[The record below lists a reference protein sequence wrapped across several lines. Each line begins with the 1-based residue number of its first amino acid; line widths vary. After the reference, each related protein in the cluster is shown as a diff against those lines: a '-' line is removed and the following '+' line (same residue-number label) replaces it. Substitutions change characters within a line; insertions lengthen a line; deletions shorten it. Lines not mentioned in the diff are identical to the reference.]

1 MFFFDSKKEPR
12 QSRADAKN
20 YSFFCKKRK
29 QKNIN
34 NRNLKL
40 NNYGL
45 GNFLKFTLFSNGN
58 YIPLIQNIKFYL
70 YSLFNYFEIISRFF
84 MTFYIIVVDFTDYII
99 TNYLL
104 KNSLLK
110 VFSLNYSFEKI
121 YFNSSFNNFYLNYSK
136 EFSFNYLNSFLNFGV
151 MNNFVKL
158 NDFVNGHLRNDF
170 LFNTKN
176 QKKF

>member
-1 MFFFDSKKEPR
+1 MVTVNRQPSTVNNEINLFF
-12 QSRADAKN
+12 AK
-20 YSFFCKKRK
+20 
-29 QKNIN
+29 
-34 NRNLKL
+34 
-40 NNYGL
+40 
-45 GNFLKFTLFSNGN
+45 FLYN
-58 YIPLIQNIKFYL
+58 LIQLFFNVSYCELKELKAWQSTFKKFN
-70 YSLFNYFEIISRFF
+70 FNFNNFEIISRFF

-136 EFSFNYLNSFLNFGV
+136 EFSFNYLNSFLNFEV

-158 NDFVNGHLRNDF
+158 NDFVNCYKWKDF

>member
-1 MFFFDSKKEPR
+1 MVSLINEFYQKWIASAEPR
-12 QSRADAKN
+12 NDD
-20 YSFFCKKRK
+20 Y
-29 QKNIN
+29 
-34 NRNLKL
+34 
-40 NNYGL
+40 
-45 GNFLKFTLFSNGN
+45 FTLRDDEEG
-58 YIPLIQNIKFYL
+58 K
-70 YSLFNYFEIISRFF
+70 NYFEIISRFF

-110 VFSLNYSFEKI
+110 VFSLNSSFEKI

-158 NDFVNGHLRNDF
+158 NDFGNCYKWKDF

>member
-1 MFFFDSKKEPR
+1 MRAERSEAWQYRFKKINFKNLVSLINEFYQKWIASAEPR
-12 QSRADAKN
+12 NDDYLTLRDDEE
-20 YSFFCKKRK
+20 KK
-29 QKNIN
+29 
-34 NRNLKL
+34 
-40 NNYGL
+40 
-45 GNFLKFTLFSNGN
+45 
-58 YIPLIQNIKFYL
+58 
-70 YSLFNYFEIISRFF
+70 NYFEIISRFF

-110 VFSLNYSFEKI
+110 VFSLNSSFEKNSLNL
-121 YFNSSFNNFYLNYSK
+121 YFKNFYLNYSK

-158 NDFVNGHLRNDF
+158 NDFVNGHLRKDF